1 MRDEVWMSKNGP
13 IKVKDMSLEHVRNAL
28 AHLDRHGIGVS
39 NKAAYDVMQ
48 RRVIAVEE
56 FKREAKGAG
65 ARIID
70 SQRLTAQCWVAET
83 VVLVAHLPD
92 FSNGVWVAE
101 SAERHH
107 ANHNLDDLLAEIE
120 AEVLAAAANDVINV
134 ADQHVADF
142 ATAHPYLTVELV
154 DTFKYKLTGEVISFG
169 AEYAEGSWT
178 VTGWR
183 VVGKG
188 ATLIEAYDN
197 LHTEHDQPW
206 AVDQHIAEFTVHY
219 PHVEIERQGDDV
231 LLGVD
236 GGFEAKYTA
245 DGWTVI
251 DKEDG
256 SVAKGSTLIA
266 AYTTPMLPKQQPTPF
281 DQGLPDSI
289 IVQYPDNLHAEHV
302 RAYNEQL
309 REWLAGDRKILVL
322 PPGTKIT
329 PVYDAC

>member
-1 MRDEVWMSKNGP
+1 MYDAVWMSKNGP
-13 IKVKDMSLEHVRNAL
+13 IRVNDMTL
-28 AHLDRHGIGVS
+28 AHIKNTLAHIERYGFYAS
-39 NKAAYDVMQ
+39 NKDAYTAMR
-48 RRVIAVEE
+48 RRVLAVNE
-56 FKREAKGAG
+56 FNREAKNAG

-70 SQRLTAQCWVAET
+70 MQRSTAQVYVAGS
-83 VVLVAHLPD
+83 VVEVVHVPN

-101 SAERHH
+101 TAGRHH
-107 ANHNLDDLLAEIE
+107 ANHNLEDLLAEIE

-154 DTFKYKLTGEVISFG
+154 DTFKYKLIGEAISFG

-178 VTGWR
+178 VTIWR

-231 LLGVD
+231 LLGVPP
-236 GGFEAKYTA
+236 GFEAKYTA

-289 IVQYPDNLHAEHV
+289 IVQYPDNLHAE
-302 RAYNEQL
+302 QL
-309 REWLAGDRKILVL
+309 REHNQQALAWLDGDLKILTL
-322 PPGTKIT
+322 PAGTKIT
-329 PVYDAC
+329 PVYNEV

>member
-120 AEVLAAAANDVINV
+120 AEVLAGRAVQALRDRARAVQALCDRVEQHAAGFAVTHTEFMVTQTNPFEYSLKGEFLSYV
-134 ADQHVADF
+134 AKFDPVAGWVVAGDF
-142 ATAHPYLTVELV
+142 DLE
-154 DTFKYKLTGEVISFG
+154 
-169 AEYAEGSWT
+169 
-178 VTGWR
+178 
-183 VVGKG
+183 GKG
-188 ATLIEAYDN
+188 DTLIDAYND
-197 LHTEHDQPW
+197 
-206 AVDQHIAEFTVHY
+206 AVFKPEPEQS
-219 PHVEIERQGDDV
+219 PQ
-231 LLGVD
+231 
-236 GGFEAKYTA
+236 
-245 DGWTVI
+245 
-251 DKEDG
+251 
-256 SVAKGSTLIA
+256 SVWLEG
-266 AYTTPMLPKQQPTPF
+266 LPK
-281 DQGLPDSI
+281 SV
-289 IVQYPDNLHAEHV
+289 IVQYPDTLPNSVAHSANHGI
-302 RAYNEQL
+302 RK
-309 REWLAGDRKILVL
+309 WLDGDLQVL
-322 PPGTKIT
+322 DLPFDTKIT
-329 PVYDAC
+329 PVYDDPA